1 MALPGTNTTR
11 SYAGS
16 FPYAFAYSWRFR

>member
-1 MALPGTNTTR
+1 MASPRTSTTR
-11 SYAGS
+11 TYAGS